1 MVCTVCGS
9 TPAAPCGGCGNV
21 SYCGKVRYGVVVCP
35 TVHSNVGVVM
45 CPTMVRYVW

>member
-21 SYCGKVRYGVVVCP
+21 SYCGKVGVLVCP
-35 TVHSNVGVVM
+35 TVVRKGVVM
-45 CPTMVRYVW
+45 CPTVAR